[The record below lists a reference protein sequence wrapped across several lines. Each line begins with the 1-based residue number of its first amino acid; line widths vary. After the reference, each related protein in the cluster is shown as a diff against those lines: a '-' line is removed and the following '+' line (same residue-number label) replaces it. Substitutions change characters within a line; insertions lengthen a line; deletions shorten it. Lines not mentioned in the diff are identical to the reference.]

1 MKCLVIKLNETVQGT
16 GFDYFDALKITFNN
30 EDITKNSI
38 YVEKNTTITT
48 EDGEMYIADADGQN
62 LTSVGT
68 NYTAPY
74 QMNLLCK
81 PNCYYYI
88 RNSSKSS
95 NISTYGIVKTEDFNA
110 FNALAV
116 QCVFDGDLQ
125 DVKLNDDI
133 YFLSMIFNNYTK
145 LYGDISYLSKYV
157 KLSYLAFATQYYI
170 TGQITSLGTLINLKT
185 IILGDTQISGDLVDF
200 VKEQRKNGRTTCN
213 SITIQF
219 LLTSKNIIFNGQN
232 ISDYVDA
239 VNNIHTLSWT
249 ETTITLNDVTIDA

>member
-1 MKCLVIKLNETVQGT
+1 MKCLVIKLNESVQGT

-30 EDITKNSI
+30 EDITKNSV

-48 EDGEMYIADADGQN
+48 EDGEIYTVDAGDQN

-74 QMNLLCK
+74 DVNLKFK

-88 RNSSKSS
+88 RKSSKIS
-95 NISTYGIVKTEDFNA
+95 NVSTNGIVKIEDFNA
-110 FNALAV
+110 FNAHIV

-133 YFLSMIFNNYTK
+133 YQLRFTYNIYSK
-145 LYGDISYLSKYV
+145 LYGDISCLSKYV
-157 KLSYLAFATQYYI
+157 KLKHLAFATQYYI
-170 TGQITSLGTLINLKT
+170 TGQITSLGTLINLNEIT
-185 IILGDTQISGDLVDF
+185 FGDTQISGDLVDF
-200 VKEQRKNGRTTCN
+200 VKEQRNNGRTTCS
-213 SITIQF
+213 SITIQY

-239 VNNIHTLSWT
+239 VDNIHTLSWT